1 MTTCREAI
9 FMKKVTVKLLVIIIL
24 CTHTPI
30 IQHLKTNIWTLTPS
44 HLTQYCL
51 IDLDDIY
58 QDC

>member
-1 MTTCREAI
+1 
-9 FMKKVTVKLLVIIIL
+9 MKRVTVKLLVIIIL